1 MKSKTN
7 LRMNLIIDAGNS
19 FVKLAVFKKDELIF
33 SEQATYVGFFKV
45 FLKIKAE
52 FPKIDKIMLSSVS
65 KLNKTII
72 EQEIG
77 TVQLVVLDYTVN
89 MPFQNLYST
98 PKTLGVDRL
107 ALVAGA
113 SKQYPNQNCLIIDA
127 GTCVTYD
134 FLDNQGVYKGGGISP
149 GLQLRYNSLNDHTA
163 NLPQL
168 KAKYSNILIGNS
180 TENAIHA
187 GVFNGFV
194 NEINGIIEQFSNTF
208 GPLVVI
214 LTGGDANFLSK
225 RLKSG
230 IFVDPNFLFKGLN
243 YILDFNTSK

>member
-1 MKSKTN
+1 
-7 LRMNLIIDAGNS
+7 MNLIIDAGNS
-19 FVKLAVFKKDELIF
+19 YVKMAVFEEGNMIF
-33 SEQATYVGFFKV
+33 SQLAEYVDFLKV
-45 FLKIKAE
+45 FLKIKKTY
-52 FPKIDKIMLSSVS
+52 PKIRKVMLSSVS
-65 KLNKTII
+65 KLNKTAI
-72 EQEIG
+72 EKEISAAK
-77 TVQLVVLDYTVN
+77 LVVLDYTVK

-113 SKQYPNQNCLIIDA
+113 SKKYPNQNCLIIDA

-134 FLDNQGVYKGGGISP
+134 FIDQAGVYKGGGISP
-149 GLQLRYNSLNDHTA
+149 GLQLRYKSLNDYTA

-168 KAKYSNILIGNS
+168 KAAYSNILIGDS

-208 GPLVVI
+208 SPLVVI